1 MCLHSV
7 NPHFFNVC
15 MNILSTLV
23 LVRIRVVLLLENMIN
38 NICINGIMNMEFPAV
53 TTKGSEHQSSF

>member
-1 MCLHSV
+1 
-7 NPHFFNVC
+7 

-38 NICINGIMNMEFPAV
+38 NIRINGIMNMEFPAV